1 MARVFVEVDF
11 PRRADDHNCPPR
23 AEKVFIPLELEADLG
38 YPAIRGAGVPVTL
51 RVQRRNCSSPS
62 CSSCPH
68 GPYAYLVVRH
78 PGGRVVQKYLG
89 ALPLVTELQRMA
101 APLGRRGGRK
111 R

>member
-1 MARVFVEVDF
+1 MARVYVEMIEPSSSGKYFEKKFV
-11 PRRADDHNCPPR
+11 A
-23 AEKVFIPLELEADLG
+23 LELEADFG
-38 YPAIRGAGVPVTL
+38 PGGCSRGAGVPVSL
-51 RVQRRNCSSPS
+51 RVQRRNCSNPC

-89 ALPLVTELQRMA
+89 ALPQVTELLRLA
-101 APLGRRGGRK
+101 APVGKRGRRVK